1 MRKRSTDGQ
10 SEDVQHMYIQAS
22 TWTGAEGERNTRVLF
37 SFSLRYAFLSHL
49 EKRQKHMRNFFT
61 PFEIFQ
67 CVVLS
72 LFFFHETQ
80 FCNPIKGRS
89 STGYA
94 NESRCPKP
102 ESLHYQTC
110 LQHSSYNI
118 NFVFQRFHILISML
132 CITSC
137 ILVDLWNT
145 AIIVIANNA
154 NNSDSSIGPTL
165 NAN

>member
-67 CVVLS
+67 CLVLS

-89 STGYA
+89 STSYA

-145 AIIVIANNA
+145 AIIVIC
-154 NNSDSSIGPTL
+154 DCK
-165 NAN
+165 